1 MSNQSVLIDLPENI
15 YNKYKHRAE
24 QMQRSVEAEIV
35 ESIAK
40 AAPKNDDELSG
51 ELQELVIQLGFLDDK
66 ALVRIARSNQ
76 SKKEASRI
84 ETLHLKRQSEGLDDS
99 ESKELAELMKK
110 FDRWFVLRNEALG
123 ILLERGQ
130 DVSEY
135 TRRK

>member
-35 ESIAK
+35 ESISK
-40 AAPKNDDELSG
+40 AVPTNDDELSA
-51 ELQELVIQLGFLDDK
+51 ELQDLVIQLGFLDDK
-66 ALVRIARSNQ
+66 ALVRVARSNQ

-99 ESKELAELMKK
+99 ESKELAGLMKK

-123 ILLERGQ
+123 LLLERGQ

-135 TRRK
+135 ARRK

>member
-35 ESIAK
+35 ESIAR
-40 AAPKNDDELSG
+40 AVPNNDDELST

-66 ALVRIARSNQ
+66 ALLRIARSKH

-84 ETLHLKRQSEGLDDS
+84 ETLHFKRQSEGLDDF

-110 FDRWFVLRNEALG
+110 FDRWFVLRNEAFA

-130 DVSEY
+130 DVSEF
-135 TRRK
+135 TRRI

>member
-84 ETLHLKRQSEGLDDS
+84 ETLHFKRQSEGLDDS

>member
-15 YNKYKHRAE
+15 YNKYKQRAE

-40 AAPKNDDELSG
+40 AAPTNADDLSA
-51 ELQELVIQLGFLDDK
+51 ELQDLVIQLGFLDDK
-66 ALVRIARSNQ
+66 ALARIARSHQ
-76 SKKEASRI
+76 PKKEAARI
-84 ETLHLKRQSEGLDDS
+84 ETLHFKRQSEGLNDS

-123 ILLERGQ
+123 LLLERGQ
-130 DVSEY
+130 DVSEFA
-135 TRRK
+135 RKK

>member
-1 MSNQSVLIDLPENI
+1 MSNQSILIDLPENI

-24 QMQRSVEAEIV
+24 RMQRSVEAEIV
-35 ESIAK
+35 ESIAR
-40 AAPKNDDELSG
+40 AVPTNDDELSA
-51 ELQELVIQLGFLDDK
+51 ELQDLVIQLGFLDDK
-66 ALVRIARSNQ
+66 ALVRIARSKQ

-123 ILLERGQ
+123 LLLERGQ
-130 DVSEY
+130 DVSEFA
-135 TRRK
+135 RRK

>member
-15 YNKYKHRAE
+15 YNKYKQRAE

-40 AAPKNDDELSG
+40 AAPANADDLSA
-51 ELQELVIQLGFLDDK
+51 ELQDLVVQLGFLDNK
-66 ALVRIARSNQ
+66 ALARIARSNQ
-76 SKKEASRI
+76 PKKETARI
-84 ETLHLKRQSEGLDDS
+84 ETLHFKRQSEGLADS

-130 DVSEY
+130 DVSEFAP
-135 TRRK
+135 RK